1 MRIIGGQLKGK
12 KIQSP
17 DDKTTR
23 PLKDLVKESIFNIL
37 NHSNKFSLVLK
48 NSNIL
53 DLFSGVGSFGL
64 EAISRG
70 SNFVIFIENYSKVV
84 KILKK
89 NIFNLD
95 LKDKCKIVE
104 NDIFNIN
111 DLHRYKNQFDLI
123 FIDPPFKEKK
133 IFLIFEKIYKSRI
146 LKKEGIII
154 LHRHCKEIDLFPE
167 NINIL
172 EKKKY
177 GNSKIFFIKFN

>member
-104 NDIFNIN
+104 M
-111 DLHRYKNQFDLI
+111 
-123 FIDPPFKEKK
+123 
-133 IFLIFEKIYKSRI
+133 IFLISMIYIDTKINLI
-146 LKKEGIII
+146 
-154 LHRHCKEIDLFPE
+154 
-167 NINIL
+167 
-172 EKKKY
+172 
-177 GNSKIFFIKFN
+177 